1 MPPVELAAPETRP
14 RLRRLAG
21 RNLADFILP
30 ALIASLAIGVTAIQ
44 PRFASGSNL
53 ANLASQVAPLLIL
66 SIGEAFAIISGG
78 LDLSLASVMSVSG
91 VVGVL
96 SMSHVGVAAGVAL
109 MVLTGIVTGLVSG
122 AVIAYFRTTPLI
134 VTLGMLS
141 ITQAIALILANGVPI
156 YDVPDSLTSVVGFGT
171 VHGVPVAALIA
182 VLLLGMASV
191 LLRWTVFGR
200 YVYAIGSS
208 RSAALKSGLDVPLTT
223 MLVYGISGMTGGIAG
238 VVMTA
243 WTGAAQPI
251 AEPSL
256 TLQSLAAVVLGG
268 VALAGGSGNMLH
280 VLYGVLILGM
290 LSNAMNMLGISAYY
304 QTLVVGT
311 VIILAVVLDRM
322 RREAH

>member
-1 MPPVELAAPETRP
+1 MPPAEFLAPETR
-14 RLRRLAG
+14 LRIGRLA
-21 RNLADFILP
+21 RRSLSDFILP
-30 ALIASLAIGVTAIQ
+30 SLIVLLAVGVTAIQ
-44 PRFASGSNL
+44 PKFASGSNL

-66 SIGEAFAIISGG
+66 SIGQAFAIISGG

-96 SMSHVGVAAGVAL
+96 SMPHVGVVTGVAL
-109 MVLTGIVTGLVSG
+109 MVLTGIATGLVSG
-122 AVIAYFRTTPLI
+122 AVIAYLRTSPLI

-156 YDVPDSLTSVVGFGT
+156 YNVPDTLTRVVGFGT
-171 VHGVPVAALIA
+171 VRGVPVAALIA
-182 VLLLGMASV
+182 ALLLGLGWV
-191 LLRWTVFGR
+191 LLRRTVFGR
-200 YVYAIGSS
+200 YVYAIGSN

-223 MLVYGISGMTGGIAG
+223 TLVYGISGMTGGIAG

-268 VALAGGSGNMLH
+268 VTLAGGSGNMLH

-304 QTLVVGT
+304 QTFVVGI
-311 VIILAVVLDRM
+311 VIILAVVLDRV
-322 RREAH
+322 RQETW